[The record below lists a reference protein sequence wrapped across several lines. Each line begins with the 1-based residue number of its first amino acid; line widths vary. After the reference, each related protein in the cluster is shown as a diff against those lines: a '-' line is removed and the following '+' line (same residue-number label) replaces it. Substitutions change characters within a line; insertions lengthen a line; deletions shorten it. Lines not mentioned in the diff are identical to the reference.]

1 VNRIMMVSVPLIVM
15 FIASLIVTSGQL
27 NPPNIQYSISGKS
40 AYSSTNGTGE
50 YYASF
55 SPISI
60 TTLMEIFGI
69 VALAIGICLA
79 LAIKVLGSGI
89 SGSIVPII
97 FATAILGGLYTILSG
112 LSFAL
117 FQSIPIFGLI
127 IFIGLTIMFMT
138 GLVGI
143 AVSSGGD

>member
-1 VNRIMMVSVPLIVM
+1 MNRIMMVAVPLTVM
-15 FIASLIVTSGQL
+15 FMASLIVTSGQL
-27 NPPNIQYSISGKS
+27 NPPNIEYTVGGKS
-40 AYSSTNGTGE
+40 AYSAPNAMGE

-55 SPISI
+55 TPINI

-69 VALAIGICLA
+69 VAIAIGICLA

-89 SGSIVPII
+89 SGSVVPIV

-112 LSFAL
+112 LSFTL

-127 IFIGLTIMFMT
+127 IFIGLTIMFMA
-138 GLVGI
+138 GLVGV